1 MSAASMNADVR
12 YDREEIAMT
21 RMLLRPSE
29 VAEVIACGKTKTYEL
44 IHRGLIGSV
53 RIDGAI
59 RVPAR
64 AVTAFCERLEAEA
77 ASPTLP

>member
-1 MSAASMNADVR
+1 
-12 YDREEIAMT
+12 MT
-21 RMLLRPSE
+21 RVLLRPSE

-59 RVPAR
+59 RVPAS
-64 AVTAFCERLEAEA
+64 AVTAFVERLEAA
-77 ASPTLP
+77 GPGPTLP

>member
-1 MSAASMNADVR
+1 
-12 YDREEIAMT
+12 MT
-21 RMLLRPSE
+21 RALLRPTE
-29 VAEVIACGKTKTYEL
+29 VAELISCGKTKTYEL

-59 RVPAR
+59 RVPAN

-77 ASPTLP
+77 ASSTNP